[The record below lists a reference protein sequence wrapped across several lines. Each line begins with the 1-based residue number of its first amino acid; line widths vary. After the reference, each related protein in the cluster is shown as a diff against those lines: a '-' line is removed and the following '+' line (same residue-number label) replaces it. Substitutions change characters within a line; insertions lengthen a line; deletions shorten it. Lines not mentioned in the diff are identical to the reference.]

1 MEGKGWS
8 RREFAGAASLLALAL
23 GLPSAAVYL
32 DGLDDADAPSDRQRA
47 IMREVADMVIP
58 DTETPGAGAA
68 GVGDFVLLA
77 LAHGLEG
84 ARAALAPDAVST
96 TIRPHL
102 RRDGSLDHARWLE
115 STLDR
120 AVGGDWPSKP
130 AERKLEALATIDA
143 QAFGPEAGAHPWRM
157 VKGLILTGYYTSEI
171 GGSRELAYEPLP
183 GRYDPAVPVAP
194 DTRAYSN
201 EWNGVEFG

>member
-32 DGLDDADAPSDRQRA
+32 DRLDDADAPSDRQRA
-47 IMREVADMVIP
+47 IMREVSDMVIP
-58 DTETPGAGAA
+58 DTDTPGAAKA

-84 ARAALAPDAVST
+84 SRAALAPDAVSS

-115 STLDR
+115 NTLDR
-120 AVGGDWPSKP
+120 AVGGDWLGKP
-130 AERKLEALATIDA
+130 ADRKLEALAAIDA
-143 QAFGPEAGAHPWRM
+143 EAFAEGAGPHPWLM

-171 GGSRELAYEPLP
+171 GGSQELAYDAVP
-183 GRYDPAVPVAP
+183 GRYDPAVPMGP

-201 EWNGVEFG
+201 EWTGVDFG